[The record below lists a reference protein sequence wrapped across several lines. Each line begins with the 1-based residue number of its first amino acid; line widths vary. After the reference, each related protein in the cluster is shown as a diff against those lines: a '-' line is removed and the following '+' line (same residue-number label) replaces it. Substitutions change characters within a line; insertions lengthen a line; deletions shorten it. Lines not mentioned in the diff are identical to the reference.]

1 MLSSHVLAFGTRSSI
16 SRAAERQTEVDVKFQ
31 NIPNKLARMNK
42 KKKNFILMFL
52 FIQMSV
58 FK

>member
-1 MLSSHVLAFGTRSSI
+1 MLNGHGLAFNTRGSF
-16 SRAAERQTEVDVKFQ
+16 SRAAERRTEVDVQFQ
-31 NIPNKLARMNK
+31 NIPNELARMN

-52 FIQMSV
+52 FIRMSV

>member
-1 MLSSHVLAFGTRSSI
+1 MLSGHVVAFGIRSSF

-31 NIPNKLARMNK
+31 TIPNELARMNK

-52 FIQMSV
+52 FIQMPV